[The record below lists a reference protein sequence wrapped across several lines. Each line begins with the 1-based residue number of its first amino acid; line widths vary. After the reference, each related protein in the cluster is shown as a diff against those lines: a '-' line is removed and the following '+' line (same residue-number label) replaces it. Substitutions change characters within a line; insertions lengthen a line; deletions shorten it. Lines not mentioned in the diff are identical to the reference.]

1 MQHALPLPSLD
12 VHIVTLSTL
21 VCYITPHNTPS
32 PPQLVTHL
40 DNLCICI
47 LNVLRVTI
55 HNQNLHKITEICKFC
70 SLRHSII
77 DDIQSQFSITT
88 LKSSITILKR
98 LRFSITIL
106 KRLPA
111 LSKLLVTKF
120 VAFLNNVQTTKK
132 NPPSVLTFPP
142 LKHHKNC
149 ECCPVSQLIVR

>member
-1 MQHALPLPSLD
+1 MAHVSRFCNKEIGPKN
-12 VHIVTLSTL
+12 
-21 VCYITPHNTPS
+21 Y
-32 PPQLVTHL
+32 
-40 DNLCICI
+40 CICI

-106 KRLPA
+106 KRFPV
-111 LSKLLVTKF
+111 LSKILVTKF
-120 VAFLNNVQTTKK
+120 VVSLNNVQTTNETPLRFDISTLKTSQELRMLS
-132 NPPSVLTFPP
+132 SVTI
-142 LKHHKNC
+142 NC
-149 ECCPVSQLIVR
+149 QVTMID